1 MLEQPGVSKQVT
13 LFLTKELYRK
23 KDIFEQ
29 HNDNGDI
36 LLRQKVTEVPQVIA
50 RYNRKKNSKK
60 TAITILIKLTLKY
73 CPMSGGNIRIVEP
86 SREVLLPNAYFSKGL
101 V

>member
-36 LLRQKVTEVPQVIA
+36 LRQKVTEVPQVVA
-50 RYNRKKNSKK
+50 RYNRKKTVKK
-60 TAITILIKLTLKY
+60 QL
-73 CPMSGGNIRIVEP
+73 
-86 SREVLLPNAYFSKGL
+86 
-101 V
+101 

>member
-13 LFLTKELYRK
+13 LFLTKELYCK

-36 LLRQKVTEVPQVIA
+36 LRQKVTEVPQVIA
-50 RYNRKKNSKK
+50 RYNGKK
-60 TAITILIKLTLKY
+60 TVKKQL
-73 CPMSGGNIRIVEP
+73 
-86 SREVLLPNAYFSKGL
+86 
-101 V
+101 

>member
-50 RYNRKKNSKK
+50 RYNRKKKQ
-60 TAITILIKLTLKY
+60 
-73 CPMSGGNIRIVEP
+73 
-86 SREVLLPNAYFSKGL
+86 
-101 V
+101 